1 SLFLMALYPLT
12 SYINTFKENSARYIG
27 FSSRLNDDS
36 NYYVIVLDA
45 YARSD
50 KLCSTYGYDNSDFLD
65 ELRNN
70 KFYIPTKSMSNHE
83 RTMYSLPSFFN
94 MEYIGKLGSPSFTP
108 RYSSLWS
115 KELINNSKFFKIMR
129 NSGYKILTINTGV
142 TFTHVDDS
150 EILYSP
156 FYKNN
161 NLDTVILYPHITDM
175 EYAVFSHTLLT
186 LYFKY
191 HSSFENK
198 VIRRSDIRS
207 GLKTLRSSVDIKGPK
222 VVFAHF
228 LSPHHPFVFDENG
241 KDVDSADTLVGTNR
255 LNVKAY
261 AAQARFI
268 SSEIGIFINDLVSE
282 DPNCI
287 VVIVGDHGG
296 RAMID
301 YDDIE
306 KTDLEDAFA
315 NLIAIRLPGVNIS
328 SAYDDLTLVNVFRMI
343 FREKYHEDIPL
354 LENRQIFNFRA
365 NSKPNDVTDRIK
377 ATASARE

>member
-1 SLFLMALYPLT
+1 MSLYPLT
-12 SYINTFKENSARYIG
+12 GYMNTFKK
-27 FSSRLNDDS
+27 SSERHAGVGSKVDKGS

-50 KLCSTYGYDNSDFLD
+50 KLASIYGYDNSRFLG
-65 ELRNN
+65 ELRN
-70 KFYIPTKSMSNHE
+70 KDFFIPTNSMSNHE

-94 MEYIGKLGSPSFTP
+94 MEHVEKLGSPSFTP

-115 KELINNSKFFKIMR
+115 KELVNNSKFFKVMR
-129 NSGYKILTINTGV
+129 GLGYKVFTINTGV

-156 FYKNN
+156 FYKKINIIN
-161 NLDTVILYPHITDM
+161 VILYPHITDM
-175 EYAVFSHTLLT
+175 EYAVFSHTLLA

-198 VIRRSDIRS
+198 VIRRADMRN
-207 GLKTLRSSVDIKGPK
+207 GLKALRASVDIKGPK

-228 LSPHHPFVFDENG
+228 LCPHHPFVFDENG
-241 KDVDSADTLVGTNR
+241 KDVDSADNLLANTNR

-268 SSEIGIFINDLVSE
+268 SSEIEIFINDLVSK
-282 DPNCI
+282 DPDCV

-301 YDDIE
+301 YENIE

-315 NLIAIRLPGVNIS
+315 NLIAIRLPGVTIS
-328 SAYDDLTLVNVFRMI
+328 SSYNDLTLVNVFRVI

-377 ATASARE
+377 AKASAHE